1 MKTKK
6 ILLGFGLALLG
17 TFAHA
22 QGLENVIVEK
32 YYVSNA
38 ADAAGTIGTLPVGS
52 VTYRIYADMLPGYKF
67 QALYGVATHTL
78 QITSSTTFF
87 NNEDRGA
94 TTSNAIP
101 SAQLKNNSVAL
112 DSWFST
118 GAAAPGQMG
127 VLKTEDNGLANL
139 LPIISNP
146 MLKNVDPT
154 AGIAVGV
161 QDGIITGTPE
171 AVSFVGLTTEL
182 DVFDALSQVGGSF
195 VTTNGSIASLSGSV
209 GPTGTNRVLIGQFTT
224 DGVFGFELNIQIGT
238 PTFGVQNYVAR
249 NPVGAELSIPSLILA
264 PNLPPTVSITSPI
277 TGVNVITGSSVTF
290 NASASDS
297 DGTVSQV
304 EFFDGVTSIGVD
316 NTSPY
321 SISWVSTTGTH
332 NITAKA
338 TDNIGAIGTSAIVV
352 VNAALNQAPIVSVSA
367 PPTASVGSSVNIT
380 SVASDIDG
388 TVSQVEFFVDGVSIG
403 IDNTSPYSMNW
414 TAVVGVH
421 SIRATATDNLLAT
434 TNSSTISISVAA
446 NIPPTASI
454 TSPLSSATFT
464 APQVVTIDA
473 SATDPDGTVTQVEFF
488 VNAVSIGTDLTSPY
502 SINWTSVIGTASL
515 TVKSTDNTGAIT
527 TSTAVVLSIAN
538 PFALPYEV
546 GSIVETCLP
555 TTFCIPVNA
564 QDTVDNV
571 IGYDLVMNY
580 DVTKVTPTGVI
591 TLAAD
596 LINPGFVDVSNS
608 IDGVNGIIYISAYFN
623 TTAPVTAEFNGIGEL
638 FCVEFTKTVAFGS
651 VDTSVVSVSSLQES
665 YFSGVSSKLVDAGEY
680 ITYRD
685 TIFNASLKF
694 WSDNSP
700 IKYNVAN
707 PNDFLIT
714 NVFGNDAACATQS
727 LTAVQPDLFGN
738 FTYSLT
744 NGLDVN
750 IERDILATTSVL
762 PVVNGF
768 DALQVRKL
776 LIFDPTFVPNIYQA
790 IAMDVNTDGVISAG
804 DVSQINQRAVLIIPE
819 FKQAWNYSAAG
830 VSNGELSKDW
840 LFVDSIRLATDV
852 AYAISA
858 TFPANDSVGFSKYR
872 VPVVP
877 FCLPVTVTGFATCP
891 LITSEVYRGI
901 MLGDINGN
909 YASIASDGLIKAV
922 ETTDKVIFDLS
933 NAVITG
939 NVVNIPVTISAANPI
954 NSLDFSLE
962 LNNAELAYNSIIS
975 HSTSMDALDN
985 LNAAD
990 NTLRFTSNSLINY
1003 DITAPVV
1010 SLSVTMLNG
1019 QVNAADLM
1027 SVVGYLNGEEVTT
1040 EVVGALAT
1048 GITSI
1053 NSDNLVAIYP
1063 NPTTG
1068 ILNVVAA
1075 ENATVQLLD
1084 VTGKLVILQTNVT
1097 ANDKQEIN
1105 VENLANGIYML
1116 RVSNSN
1122 FVSMKKVVINK

>member
-1 MKTKK
+1 M
-6 ILLGFGLALLG
+6 
-17 TFAHA
+17 
-22 QGLENVIVEK
+22 
-32 YYVSNA
+32 
-38 ADAAGTIGTLPVGS
+38 
-52 VTYRIYADMLPGYKF
+52 
-67 QALYGVATHTL
+67 
-78 QITSSTTFF
+78 
-87 NNEDRGA
+87 
-94 TTSNAIP
+94 
-101 SAQLKNNSVAL
+101 
-112 DSWFST
+112 
-118 GAAAPGQMG
+118 
-127 VLKTEDNGLANL
+127 
-139 LPIISNP
+139 
-146 MLKNVDPT
+146 
-154 AGIAVGV
+154 
-161 QDGIITGTPE
+161 
-171 AVSFVGLTTEL
+171 
-182 DVFDALSQVGGSF
+182 
-195 VTTNGSIASLSGSV
+195 
-209 GPTGTNRVLIGQFTT
+209 
-224 DGVFGFELNIQIGT
+224 
-238 PTFGVQNYVAR
+238 
-249 NPVGAELSIPSLILA
+249 
-264 PNLPPTVSITSPI
+264 
-277 TGVNVITGSSVTF
+277 
-290 NASASDS
+290 
-297 DGTVSQV
+297 
-304 EFFDGVTSIGVD
+304 
-316 NTSPY
+316 
-321 SISWVSTTGTH
+321 
-332 NITAKA
+332 
-338 TDNIGAIGTSAIVV
+338 
-352 VNAALNQAPIVSVSA
+352 
-367 PPTASVGSSVNIT
+367 
-380 SVASDIDG
+380 
-388 TVSQVEFFVDGVSIG
+388 
-403 IDNTSPYSMNW
+403 
-414 TAVVGVH
+414 
-421 SIRATATDNLLAT
+421 
-434 TNSSTISISVAA
+434 
-446 NIPPTASI
+446 
-454 TSPLSSATFT
+454 
-464 APQVVTIDA
+464 
-473 SATDPDGTVTQVEFF
+473 
-488 VNAVSIGTDLTSPY
+488 
-502 SINWTSVIGTASL
+502 
-515 TVKSTDNTGAIT
+515 
-527 TSTAVVLSIAN
+527 
-538 PFALPYEV
+538 
-546 GSIVETCLP
+546 
-555 TTFCIPVNA
+555 
-564 QDTVDNV
+564 
-571 IGYDLVMNY
+571 
-580 DVTKVTPTGVI
+580 
-591 TLAAD
+591 
-596 LINPGFVDVSNS
+596 
-608 IDGVNGIIYISAYFN
+608 
-623 TTAPVTAEFNGIGEL
+623 
-638 FCVEFTKTVAFGS
+638 
-651 VDTSVVSVSSLQES
+651 
-665 YFSGVSSKLVDAGEY
+665 
-680 ITYRD
+680 
-685 TIFNASLKF
+685 
-694 WSDNSP
+694 
-700 IKYNVAN
+700 
-707 PNDFLIT
+707 
-714 NVFGNDAACATQS
+714 
-727 LTAVQPDLFGN
+727 
-738 FTYSLT
+738 
-744 NGLDVN
+744 
-750 IERDILATTSVL
+750 

-858 TFPANDSVGFSKYR
+858 TFPANDGVGFSKYR